1 METTNYVIAEEIA
14 IEDFKNFYKNFI
26 RKPIKDEEQF
36 KDEFFAPIEAI
47 KLGNLIFEDGK
58 AVLTLEKPVKN
69 IEGGLVLGEVKF
81 RTRVPVMTMKNLQQ
95 GLTQPK
101 DQFELSIRLIAYL
114 IDQPTAMLDKIE
126 NFDLEVITKLTTLFL

>member
-14 IEDFKNFYKNFI
+14 IEDFKNFYKSFI

-47 KLGNLIFEDGK
+47 KLGNLIFEDSK
-58 AVLTLEKPVKN
+58 PVLTLEKPVKN
-69 IEGGLVLGEVKF
+69 TEGGTALGEVKF
-81 RTRVPVMTMKNLQQ
+81 KTRVPVMTMKNLQH
-95 GLTQPK
+95 GLTMPN

-114 IDQPTAMLDKIE
+114 IDQPAAMLDKIE
-126 NFDLEVITKLTTLFL
+126 NFDLEVITKLTAVFL